1 VGLDDVLERALPYL
15 SIKDVFVLKQ
25 VSRAISGT
33 AALHAPS
40 HLSLVKISLSTAG
53 QSLSIFRTY
62 GATLHSV
69 SLQRVTSSDPL
80 AVAAVLALC
89 PSLQRLA
96 IVDVEWSYDDISVA
110 AAVVAQR
117 SLLELRLQCADAVS
131 AERNPFS
138 AIVMRIGGIPT
149 LRKLTLFSRLDAAS
163 LAALVA
169 WLRDP
174 RASRRLIKLKVS
186 TGLLSGGDGG
196 GALLDAVAAHGSLAK
211 LTVVRPDGVGEPM
224 RKAHCASLAVAIVKN
239 TRLSSLH
246 LRRVGLWTDSLSAL
260 VPACTVVTLRR
271 LKLDGNSLGY
281 LSGGYFVEAMDA
293 LLARLPA
300 IEALHLGN
308 NQLVRRPPRGL
319 HSASSRRRSGEQ
331 PPPPCEVGAAPAARR
346 TRGAAGAPAQCLAS
360 PRLAS
365 LRLAP
370 PHLSFRR
377 LARRTPARSRDWPR
391 PLRGTSPRTSIT

>member
-1 VGLDDVLERALPYL
+1 
-15 SIKDVFVLKQ
+15 
-25 VSRAISGT
+25 
-33 AALHAPS
+33 
-40 HLSLVKISLSTAG
+40 
-53 QSLSIFRTY
+53 
-62 GATLHSV
+62 
-69 SLQRVTSSDPL
+69 
-80 AVAAVLALC
+80 
-89 PSLQRLA
+89 
-96 IVDVEWSYDDISVA
+96 
-110 AAVVAQR
+110 
-117 SLLELRLQCADAVS
+117 
-131 AERNPFS
+131 
-138 AIVMRIGGIPT
+138 M
-149 LRKLTLFSRLDAAS
+149 
-163 LAALVA
+163 
-169 WLRDP
+169 
-174 RASRRLIKLKVS
+174 
-186 TGLLSGGDGG
+186 
-196 GALLDAVAAHGSLAK
+196 
-211 LTVVRPDGVGEPM
+211 VRPDGVGEPM

-319 HSASSRRRSGEQ
+319 LASPR
-331 PPPPCEVGAAPAARR
+331 
-346 TRGAAGAPAQCLAS
+346 LAS

-377 LARRTPARSRDWPR
+377 LARRTPARSRAWPR

>member
-1 VGLDDVLERALPYL
+1 M
-15 SIKDVFVLKQ
+15 
-25 VSRAISGT
+25 
-33 AALHAPS
+33 
-40 HLSLVKISLSTAG
+40 
-53 QSLSIFRTY
+53 
-62 GATLHSV
+62 
-69 SLQRVTSSDPL
+69 
-80 AVAAVLALC
+80 
-89 PSLQRLA
+89 
-96 IVDVEWSYDDISVA
+96 
-110 AAVVAQR
+110 
-117 SLLELRLQCADAVS
+117 S

-319 HSASSRRRSGEQ
+319 
-331 PPPPCEVGAAPAARR
+331 
-346 TRGAAGAPAQCLAS
+346 AS

-365 LRLAP
+365 
-370 PHLSFRR
+370 PHFASPHPTSLS
-377 LARRTPARSRDWPR
+377 AASRAGRQPG
-391 PLRGTSPRTSIT
+391 RGTGRVLCAAQARAPR

>member
-1 VGLDDVLERALPYL
+1 MAEAPAPACCLDDVLERALPYL
-15 SIKDVFVLKQ
+15 SIRDVFVLKQ
-25 VSRAISGT
+25 VSRAVSAT

-40 HLSLVKISLSTAG
+40 HLSLVKINLATTG

-96 IVDVEWSYDDISVA
+96 IIDVEWSYDDQSVG

-131 AERNPFS
+131 AERNPF
-138 AIVMRIGGIPT
+138 ACIVARIGGLPT

-163 LAALVA
+163 LAALIA

-196 GALLDAVAAHGSLAK
+196 AALLDAVAAHGSLAK

-224 RKAHCASLAVAIVKN
+224 RKAHCAALAVAMVRN
-239 TRLSSLH
+239 PRLSSLH

-260 VPACTVVTLRR
+260 VPAATVPTLRK

-308 NQLVRRPPRGL
+308 NQLDAAQVEGLAASFARHKPAHLDNLTIGSNDAGDRGVAQLIKALPPSIRQLYL
-319 HSASSRRRSGEQ
+319 HGVDITDAGIAHI
-331 PPPPCEVGAAPAARR
+331 CAALP
-346 TRGAAGAPAQCLAS
+346 TF
-360 PRLAS
+360 PRLWG
-365 LRLAP
+365 LGEGG
-370 PHLSFRR
+370 
-377 LARRTPARSRDWPR
+377 AR
-391 PLRGTSPRTSIT
+391 